1 MRHSHQDLCVAKL
14 LCACTQVAMERGA
27 DRRDVQRRVRARL
40 RWVRA
45 LAGVQRQ
52 LQRRSHEL
60 RATLWRTMLGLQTA
74 SGQAA
79 AMLLEVRHSTRATTH
94 SASGWCPPTPAQCF
108 TPPSLLSAGQFGS
121 LVARRGALDGRPRRG
136 GVRRA
141 VPPPAARAP
150 SGWCGPSPSSREPH
164 RASPPRRQVCAV
176 LCRRLHAE
184 RASVY
189 RLAQCRQGARQGEH
203 EAEALAALGMPR
215 HQHMPG
221 FDPHRVRLHGSG
233 GRAGLLAL
241 CMTTNAPSRVA
252 DAYEHPS
259 FNPVVDREGKY
270 RTRAMVSVP
279 IRSSRH
285 AGGKWALVAKPP
297 RRGEPAKAPPA
308 ASSCTHGR
316 RAEG

>member
-1 MRHSHQDLCVAKL
+1 
-14 LCACTQVAMERGA
+14 
-27 DRRDVQRRVRARL
+27 
-40 RWVRA
+40 
-45 LAGVQRQ
+45 
-52 LQRRSHEL
+52 
-60 RATLWRTMLGLQTA
+60 
-74 SGQAA
+74 
-79 AMLLEVRHSTRATTH
+79 
-94 SASGWCPPTPAQCF
+94 
-108 TPPSLLSAGQFGS
+108 
-121 LVARRGALDGRPRRG
+121 
-136 GVRRA
+136 
-141 VPPPAARAP
+141 
-150 SGWCGPSPSSREPH
+150 
-164 RASPPRRQVCAV
+164 VCAV

-259 FNPVVDREGKY
+259 FNPVVDREGKF